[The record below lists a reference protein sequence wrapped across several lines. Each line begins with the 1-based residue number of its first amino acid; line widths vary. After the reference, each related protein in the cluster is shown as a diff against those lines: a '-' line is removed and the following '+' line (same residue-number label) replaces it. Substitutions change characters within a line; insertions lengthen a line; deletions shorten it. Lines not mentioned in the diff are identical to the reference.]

1 VALVGGQKKAWR
13 MSDQST
19 AVLRGYLERA
29 VSGDVAAR
37 QQLLE
42 LTRDRL
48 MRHARRQLH
57 GTHAR
62 LEPFEQTDDVVQQL
76 YVKILQNQERFWVN
90 SQGQPV
96 RTLAEFFGHSSAWM
110 RDVLSD
116 LLRKSRGR
124 DDNRPA
130 ILPLDGSQSTGGSR
144 YEPSSS
150 TLDGAKVQRWTEF
163 HEAVARL
170 PDDLRAVFDLLW
182 YQELPQAEAAALLGI
197 AVPTVKL
204 RWMKARLQVQQAL
217 GGSPFDD
224 ANPP

>member
-1 VALVGGQKKAWR
+1 

-19 AVLRGYLERA
+19 TVLQGYLERA

-48 MRHARRQLH
+48 MRHARRHLH

-76 YVKILQNQERFWVN
+76 YVKILQNQDRFWVN
-90 SQGQPV
+90 SHGQPV
-96 RTLAEFFGHSSAWM
+96 RSLAEFFGHSSAWM

-116 LLRKSRGR
+116 LLRKSYGRG
-124 DDNRPA
+124 DNRPA
-130 ILPLDGSQSTGGSR
+130 VLPLDGGDSP
-144 YEPSSS
+144 YEPAST

-163 HEAVARL
+163 HEVVARL

-197 AVPTVKL
+197 SVPTVKL
-204 RWMKARLQVQQAL
+204 RWMKARLQVQQSL

-224 ANPP
+224 TDLP